1 MKKILSFLLSICLL
15 ISIVPVNA
23 TPAFAAETQSDGVI
37 TIGTVYGKPGT
48 SVAVDL
54 KIKNNPGILGM
65 TLKLEY
71 DDSKATL
78 VSVEN
83 GDALSHMTFTTPKD
97 LSSGCQLP
105 WDAENVTDDDIT
117 DGVIATLTFNIL
129 ETTQE
134 NEDIS
139 IRLSYDTG
147 AIIDGDMNP
156 LEIRLENGVIQVI
169 SYTPGDV
176 NEDGLINA
184 TDVVYIRRFV
194 AGGYGIT
201 INESAADVN
210 DDGLIN
216 TTDAVYIRRY
226 VAGGYGVEL
235 KPSTPKC
242 SHTME
247 SVAYK
252 AATCTNTGNILYYHC
267 TACDKYYN
275 DSNGTKEITLAS
287 TVLSATGHA
296 AVTDSYVAPTYT
308 SVGWTE
314 GSHCSTCGDVLIAQ
328 EEIPVLKKDEYYITY
343 NITYNDSY
351 LQSIEIKNPNPSVY
365 TAQDGLR
372 LAEPEV
378 DGYIFEGWYDGQGAS
393 ANKVTEIAV
402 GATGNITL
410 YAHWTKVKYTVTF
423 NSPLAE
429 TSSKV
434 YTVDTGATLTNPSYY
449 GYTFVGWSDEHGNL
463 ISRIPVGS
471 TGNITLTA
479 NWTSKRNQT
488 VPVASLSDPLIVEDE
503 ENGKLFFTYYIGRM
517 ENVPLYTIKDFGY
530 NSGGGITWSETV
542 EYTYSIS
549 EENATSVANTIAEAT
564 TTTSAWTLS
573 QGWNSIT
580 SISES
585 QASSTTAEQMASY
598 SKAFESSGSY
608 SIGSSVGGATSTTTE
623 AGISSKVS
631 ATASVKTNV
640 SASLGVEDAGIKAGV
655 EAGVET
661 GYSVTGEVGGSY
673 TETEENSKNWSNSSS
688 YEASKTAS
696 SDYSVSSSLSSTI
709 SKEYNYGQSYESS
722 EEFEKSNELAV
733 STSKEAE
740 YGSTFVY
747 ATDTATSVTKTYS
760 NEGST
765 DGYYRL
771 VAAGTIHVF
780 AVVGYDIASSSYF
793 VYTYNV
799 MDDKTYEFMDYSATT
814 QGYDDL
820 QNGILSFEVP
830 YEVNTYVDSLT
841 LTTSGLMVDIETG
854 MITGYNGTADHV
866 MIPEYMTV
874 DNGDGTASVIHIRGI
889 ESDAFAG
896 NTGIVEVKFPD
907 TITEIPNGA
916 FKGCTSLTG
925 VVASRITAIGDEA
938 FSGCTA
944 LSDFTVS
951 SAVTELGENAFVD
964 VPGIVVTAYDTGVAK
979 TAAASGAKSIT
990 LNLSSIAD
998 ALSNYTFVIPEDTSY
1013 FAFNGGT
1020 KTFTG
1025 VRIVSNAAE
1034 TVINGAAF
1042 TDCRDT
1048 PLVISSKK
1056 VTLNRVTVETS
1067 GLALQLTADTA
1078 DVALYGSVNMNTSGS
1093 DAVRSNNIVL
1103 SLSNSSV
1110 SSKMYVTGNVLVCG
1124 MVTNEKYL
1132 SVSNGEIICYS
1143 ADDSCVVTFDANG
1156 GTCSEGT
1163 RVIACGYAVGE
1174 LPTAFNDGYVFYGW
1188 SDADGNVI
1196 TADTI
1201 FYTAGEMTL
1210 YAQWIEP
1217 YTITWNPGIGYTIS
1231 VTRTAS
1237 PNGKA
1242 ELGTLNS
1249 GDSIYPGDRI
1259 TVNYAADTGY
1269 SLIETGAT
1277 EITVTGNLT
1286 VSDIFAKAKANSY
1299 TYDVVYISSNGAD
1312 LGSTTV
1318 TYEYGTT
1325 NTILAPVKAGYDTPA
1340 NQDVVWDS
1348 VAGKTITFTYTPTS
1362 VATSQYLTNGT
1373 WWQGNGSTGVFYNVY
1388 AEYQNRTSNSVQVR
1402 IVWTQ
1407 TIKSAAYGYNQYF
1420 YCSVWHNGTN
1430 MANTG
1435 DVRIA
1440 STSTWPYYSS
1450 SGPWHNSSVTAY
1462 SDWMTV
1468 PLNTTN
1474 ATTIGVA
1481 CNWWTQSSSQSG
1493 SWSDKNISIPAY

>member
-1 MKKILSFLLSICLL
+1 M
-15 ISIVPVNA
+15 
-23 TPAFAAETQSDGVI
+23 
-37 TIGTVYGKPGT
+37 
-48 SVAVDL
+48 L
-54 KIKNNPGILGM
+54 KM
-65 TLKLEY
+65 MFQ
-71 DDSKATL
+71 
-78 VSVEN
+78 V
-83 GDALSHMTFTTPKD
+83 
-97 LSSGCQLP
+97 
-105 WDAENVTDDDIT
+105 AENAVEGSTLAINITGSGIT
-117 DGVIATLTFNIL
+117 DADKNPVTAIFVSGGV
-129 ETTQE
+129 
-134 NEDIS
+134 
-139 IRLSYDTG
+139 
-147 AIIDGDMNP
+147 
-156 LEIRLENGVIQVI
+156 QVLN
-169 SYTPGDV
+169 YTPGDV
-176 NEDGLINA
+176 DDSGEIDPYDLITLAKYISDGCK
-184 TDVVYIRRFV
+184 TDPN
-194 AGGYGIT
+194 GY
-201 INESAADVN
+201 NVSPNVSASDVN
-210 DDGLIN
+210 DDGEYTPLDLILISQYISDGCV
-216 TTDAVYIRRY
+216 TDPD
-226 VAGGYGVEL
+226 GYNITL

-247 SVAYK
+247 SIAYK
-252 AATCTNTGNILYYHC
+252 AATCLEDGNISYYHC
-267 TACDKYYN
+267 TTCGKYYN
-275 DSNGTKEITLAS
+275 DSNGTAEIALAN
-287 TVLSATGHA
+287 TVLPATGHT
-296 AVTDSYVAPTYT
+296 AVTDPYVEPTYT

-314 GSHCSTCGDVLIAQ
+314 GSHCSICGEVLIAQ
-328 EEIPVLKKDEYYITY
+328 EEIPALKKDEYYITY

-378 DGYIFEGWYDGQGAS
+378 NGYIFEGWFDGQGTS

-488 VPVASLSDPLIVEDE
+488 VPVTSLSDPLIVEDE

-841 LTTSGLMVDIETG
+841 LTTSGLVVDIETG

-874 DNGDGTASVIHIRGI
+874 DNGDGSASVIHIADI

-896 NTGIVEVKFPD
+896 NTSIVEVKFPD

-916 FKGCTSLTG
+916 FKGCTALTG
-925 VVASRITAIGDEA
+925 VVAARITSIGDEA

-944 LSDFTVS
+944 LSDYTIS
-951 SAVTELGENAFVD
+951 TAVTELGENAFAGVTS
-964 VPGIVVTAYDTGVAK
+964 IVVTAYDTDVAK

-998 ALSNYTFVIPEDTSY
+998 ALSDYTFIIPEDTGY

-1025 VRIVSNAAE
+1025 VRIISNAVE
-1034 TVINGAAF
+1034 TVINGATF
-1042 TDCRDT
+1042 TNCQDT
-1048 PLVISSKK
+1048 PLVISSKN

-1067 GLALQLTADTA
+1067 GLAMQLTADTA

-1143 ADDSCVVTFDANG
+1143 AGDSCVVTFDANG

-1163 RVIACGYAVGE
+1163 RVIACGSAVGE

-1188 SDADGNVI
+1188 SDAGGNVI
-1196 TADTI
+1196 TADTV

-1249 GDSIYPGDRI
+1249 GDSIYPGDSL
-1259 TVNYAADTGY
+1259 TVNYAANTGY
-1269 SLIETGAT
+1269 SLVETGAT

-1299 TYDVVYISSNGAD
+1299 TYDVVYVSSNGAD